1 MKLYFPP
8 LAQFLVFAL
17 TGWAASWLLPH
28 LTFGSGIANAIA
40 ALALVAGLVILIVA
54 VRSFG
59 KASTTINP
67 IEPDKA
73 SHLVTDGLY
82 RFTRNPMYL
91 GLLLVMLGGALFLQS
106 YAALIGP
113 LLFVGSMTALQI
125 KPEERVL
132 RQKFGAE
139 YDEYVSQT
147 RRWI

>member
-17 TGWAASWLLPH
+17 AGWVVSWLLPQ
-28 LTFGSGIANAIA
+28 LTFGSGLANAIA
-40 ALALVAGLVILIVA
+40 ALALVAGMVILIVA

-73 SHLVTDGLY
+73 SHLVTNGLY

-91 GLLLVMLGGALFLQS
+91 GLLLVMLGGALLLQN

-113 LLFVGSMTALQI
+113 VLFVASMTALQI
-125 KPEERVL
+125 RPEERVL
-132 RQKFGAE
+132 RQKFGSE
-139 YDEYVSQT
+139 YDEYVSHT